1 MINSFIIDIVDES
14 TKNLDTNKI
23 KTYNDIANCGS
34 EIIVLSEYMKEQMN
48 KIRSFLLA
56 NMYQSKL
63 ILDHSN
69 YADEVING
77 LFFFYKENLNKL
89 PVKIKLQKDN
99 PQIINRAICDFI
111 SGMTDNYADEQYK
124 EHLK

>member
-1 MINSFIIDIVDES
+1 
-14 TKNLDTNKI
+14 
-23 KTYNDIANCGS
+23 
-34 EIIVLSEYMKEQMN
+34 MKEQMN
-48 KIRSFLLA
+48 EIRAFLSA
-56 NMYQSKL
+56 NMYENKL

-69 YADEVING
+69 YAGEVIKG

-89 PVKIKLQKDN
+89 PLKLKLQTDN

-124 EHLK
+124 EYLKEL